1 MTSSDI
7 YRVPFDRQAIAL
19 WAASH
24 PRGSNWPVVYTI
36 DGDRHVYVG
45 ETIHALSRMRQHLAR
60 ADRSH
65 LTSVRVVV
73 DESFNKSVCLDLE
86 SFLIGRFSGDG
97 KYEVINANAGMIGSD
112 YYQRE
117 NYRQEFERIF
127 DQLRDDGLFD
137 KSGAEI
143 ENSDMFKLS
152 PYKELN
158 YDQRTAVL
166 AIVEQLFEDLRSD
179 QPSSAVIKGQP
190 GTGKTIVGIF
200 LMKLLRDIQLNRG
213 LIDTESDAIFAG
225 FFTEENARLLDGFR
239 AGLVIPQQSLRR
251 TVQKVF
257 SKTSGLTKD
266 MVLSPFQVGE
276 SQTPFD
282 LLIVDEAHRLQ
293 QLSATMAMSIL
304 KFKAINRALFDGDES
319 GGHQLDWVNLKSKHR
334 LFLLDPEQS
343 IRPASDLPAQVVR
356 QLEVEAT
363 ETGRHFSLSSQ
374 MRVRAGED
382 YVGYIRGILSDTPPE
397 ATSFDT
403 YDLRLFDDLAAMQQA
418 IIHRNGEVGLSRL
431 VAGYAWKWRSQ
442 KDKSRYDIE
451 LDGVRLQWNNTAIDW
466 INSKTSLDEVGSIHT
481 TQGYDLNYAGVII
494 GPDLRWDPDAGRL
507 RVHRDSYF
515 DSKGKA
521 NNRMLGVTYTDED
534 LLGYIRNIYAV
545 LMTRGVRGTYVYVC
559 DPALRERLASFIP
572 PTSDATLA
580 RADVMNS
587 PPLVGLPDVDTAHT
601 DSGAADH
608 VNR

>member
-1 MTSSDI
+1 MTNSEI
-7 YRVPFDRQAIAL
+7 YRVPFDREAL
-19 WAASH
+19 AAWAAVH

-36 DGDRHVYVG
+36 DGERHVYVG
-45 ETIHALSRMRQHLAR
+45 ETIHALSRMKQHLAR
-60 ADRSH
+60 ADRNH

-97 KYEVINANAGMIGSD
+97 KYEVINANAGMLGSD

-117 NYRQEFERIF
+117 TYRQEFERIF
-127 DQLRDDGLFD
+127 DRLRDDGLFD
-137 KSGAEI
+137 KSGPEI

-166 AIVEQLFEDLRSD
+166 AIVEQLFEDLRAGE
-179 QPSSAVIKGQP
+179 PSTAVIKGQP

-200 LMKLLRDIQLNRG
+200 LIKLLRDIQLNRG

-225 FFTEENARLLDGFR
+225 FFTEENARLLAGFR
-239 AGLVIPQQSLRR
+239 AGLVIPQQSLRK

-266 MVLSPFQVGE
+266 VVLSPFQVGE
-276 SQTPFD
+276 SQTLFD

-293 QLSATMAMSIL
+293 QLSATMAMAIL
-304 KFKAINRALFDGDES
+304 KFKAINRALFDGDEA

-343 IRPASDLPAQVVR
+343 IRPASDLPAAVVR
-356 QLEVEAT
+356 RLETEAAGT
-363 ETGRHFSLSSQ
+363 RRLFSLSSQ

-397 ATSFDT
+397 ETKFDT
-403 YDLRLFDDLAAMQQA
+403 YDLRLFDDLGAMQRA
-418 IIHRNGEVGLSRL
+418 IVHRDGEVGLSRL

-442 KDKSRYDIE
+442 KDKSLYDIE

-507 RVHRDSYF
+507 HIDRDSYF

-521 NNRMLGVTYTDED
+521 NNGMLGVAYSDED

-559 DPALRERLASFIP
+559 DTALREHLASFIP
-572 PTSDATLA
+572 SDNDASRA
-580 RADVMNS
+580 RADAMHW
-587 PPLVGLPDVDTAHT
+587 PPTVGLPEAD
-601 DSGAADH
+601 AAPAGFDAPDGFKS
-608 VNR
+608 